1 MFLVQAGA
9 CAAVHSWAAMFV
21 LAGSSRVNVC
31 RRDVTAERNHRKTS
45 HINAKFLANTPPRRH
60 ALFVFQVVMFR
71 CYLLQL
77 MQLAYFGNV
86 MWAFG
91 RLGISILRSKG
102 FRGKDQDARLCVV
115 FICMKRSSFK
125 QQSACNPVSCY
136 SQHPPQTRNPE
147 IFMYP
152 TPQAEPLELGF
163 RKVLEVAVPLQPET
177 IAPKHL
183 TRNPNP

>member
-71 CYLLQL
+71 CYLLL
-77 MQLAYFGNV
+77 TAHAVSLFWERNV
-86 MWAFG
+86 D
-91 RLGISILRSKG
+91 LRAAG
-102 FRGKDQDARLCVV
+102 H
-115 FICMKRSSFK
+115 
-125 QQSACNPVSCY
+125 
-136 SQHPPQTRNPE
+136 QHP
-147 IFMYP
+147 
-152 TPQAEPLELGF
+152 
-163 RKVLEVAVPLQPET
+163 
-177 IAPKHL
+177 
-183 TRNPNP
+183 